1 MYLAGRICFIYLSGE
16 QMITVDKLS
25 FSYGKNKVLHDISIE
40 IKRGSFIAIIGAN
53 GCGKSTF
60 LRSIAGLNRFEGDIL
75 LDKQHIRRLKP
86 KNLAKHIAF
95 LPQQV
100 NLPEGLTIADLVSRG
115 RYPHQSILHRWT
127 KTDEEVVKE
136 SLQAVQASHISQRAI
151 EAVSGGQRQRA
162 LIAMVLAQQTR
173 ILLLDEPT
181 TFLDIAYQYEIL
193 ELLASL
199 NRESKTIICSLH
211 DLNQAARY
219 ASHLFVMGEGRIIAS
234 GEPKKVIT
242 ENLIENAFG
251 LKSRII
257 DDPESNTPMIIP
269 RKSENLKRL

>member
-1 MYLAGRICFIYLSGE
+1 
-16 QMITVDKLS
+16 MITVDKLS

-127 KTDEEVVKE
+127 KTDEKVVKE

>member
-1 MYLAGRICFIYLSGE
+1 
-16 QMITVDKLS
+16 
-25 FSYGKNKVLHDISIE
+25 
-40 IKRGSFIAIIGAN
+40 
-53 GCGKSTF
+53 
-60 LRSIAGLNRFEGDIL
+60 
-75 LDKQHIRRLKP
+75 
-86 KNLAKHIAF
+86 
-95 LPQQV
+95 
-100 NLPEGLTIADLVSRG
+100 
-115 RYPHQSILHRWT
+115 
-127 KTDEEVVKE
+127 
-136 SLQAVQASHISQRAI
+136 
-151 EAVSGGQRQRA
+151 
-162 LIAMVLAQQTR
+162 MVLAQQTR